1 MTQTIDQTMDD
12 SSGIARTWHGLS
24 PGGRVG
30 LVVGGL
36 VIFIM
41 VVAGAIWSMQPDY
54 RVLFS
59 NLSETDAASIVTEL
73 KRTKTIYRL
82 SDGGTTIRVPAD
94 RVYETRLALMSS
106 SVPLSGGV
114 GFEIFDKQG
123 LGATEQ
129 SQRVSYQRAL
139 QGELS
144 RTIGALDHVRQARVL
159 LALPASSLFQRDRQ
173 QPRAA
178 VSLIMQPG
186 PPLEREQVAG
196 IQRLVAASV
205 ADLDPAHVVVTDQR
219 GVTLSDPDTLTGPG
233 GVGGGRLAMKRE
245 IEEYFTRKIADLLE
259 SAYGPGQV
267 IVSVDVALNFDEIHR
282 TVQSLLP
289 MSSSTPVDAGVHR
302 KREVITGGAPA
313 DDTTNASDGDSNSNS
328 NTRRPVSTSTDVEY
342 EYGRRVEQVV
352 SSPGN
357 IEQMSVGV
365 IVRGQLGDEKQA
377 RIAQLVRMAAG
388 LNERRGDAVTVQPL
402 EAAET
407 RAAAPE
413 AAGGTVEATS
423 LPPPAKP
430 NASAAPALG
439 VLVGG
444 VAVAACV
451 LLILLIPRRRKPA
464 VARPL
469 TAAERADLLEELQQT
484 FATPTTAAAPTER
497 AA

>member
-1 MTQTIDQTMDD
+1 MAE
-12 SSGIARTWHGLS
+12 SSGITGMWNALGS
-24 PGGRVG
+24 GGRIG
-30 LVVGGL
+30 LAVGGL
-36 VIFIM
+36 VIGCMI
-41 VVAGAIWSMQPDY
+41 VAGAIWSMQPDY

-59 NLSETDAASIVTEL
+59 NLSEIDAAAIVTEL
-73 KRTKTIYRL
+73 KRTKTVYRL
-82 SDGGTTIRVPAD
+82 ADGGMTIRVPAD

-106 SVPLSGGV
+106 SVPLTGGV

-139 QGELS
+139 QGELA

-159 LALPASSLFQRDRQ
+159 LALPMSSLFQRDRQ

-186 PPLEREQVAG
+186 SPLEREQVAG

-219 GVTLSDPDTLTGPG
+219 GVTLSDTATLTGPG

-259 SAYGPGQV
+259 GAYGPGQV

-289 MSSSTPVDAGVHR
+289 VASNAPVDAGVHR
-302 KREVITGGAPA
+302 KREVINGGTQA
-313 DDTTNASDGDSNSNS
+313 DDGTNPSENDSNG
-328 NTRRPVSTSTDVEY
+328 RHPVSSSTDVEY

-365 IVRGQLGDEKQA
+365 VVRGQLSDEKQA

-388 LNERRGDAVTVQPL
+388 LNERRGDAVTIEPL
-402 EAAET
+402 EATET
-407 RAAAPE
+407 RAALADPAAAAIPAAP
-413 AAGGTVEATS
+413 T
-423 LPPPAKP
+423 LPPAKP
-430 NASAAPALG
+430 NAPAVPELA
-439 VLVGG
+439 VLVGVAG
-444 VAVAACV
+444 VTASV
-451 LLILLIPRRRKPA
+451 LLILLTMRRRKSA
-464 VARPL
+464 AAHPL
-469 TAAERADLLEELQQT
+469 TAAERADLLNELQQT
-484 FATPTTAAAPTER
+484 FATPATVGASER
-497 AA
+497 SS

>member
-1 MTQTIDQTMDD
+1 MAQTMDQNID
-12 SSGIARTWHGLS
+12 NSSGMAGVWRGLGS
-24 PGGRVG
+24 GGRIG
-30 LVVGGL
+30 LVVGAL
-36 VIFIM
+36 VIAVMI
-41 VVAGAIWSMQPDY
+41 VGGAIWSMQPDY

-59 NLSETDAASIVTEL
+59 NLAETDAAAIVTEL

-139 QGELS
+139 QGELA

-159 LALPASSLFQRDRQ
+159 LALPTSSLFQRDRQ

-289 MSSSTPVDAGVHR
+289 ASSSAPADVGVHR
-302 KREVITGGAPA
+302 KRQVITGGPPTDEA
-313 DDTTNASDGDSNSNS
+313 TNPGENDSNA
-328 NTRRPVSTSTDVEY
+328 RRPVSTSTDVEY

-357 IEQMSVGV
+357 IDQMSVGV
-365 IVRGQLGDEKQA
+365 VVRGQLSDEKQA

-402 EAAET
+402 EATET
-407 RAAAPE
+407 RTAPPE
-413 AAGGTVEATS
+413 AATAALGSVA
-423 LPPPAKP
+423 LPSPVTP
-430 NASAAPALG
+430 NASAIPSFA
-439 VLVGG
+439 VLAGAAGLIGG
-444 VAVAACV
+444 LLIV
-451 LLILLIPRRRKPA
+451 LLGTRPRKSAPP
-464 VARPL
+464 ARPL
-469 TAAERADLLEELQQT
+469 TAAERADLLNELQQA
-484 FATPTTAAAPTER
+484 FSAPASATASATSER
-497 AA
+497 HT

>member
-1 MTQTIDQTMDD
+1 MSQSNSTGVL
-12 SSGIARTWHGLS
+12 GIWNGLS
-24 PGGRVG
+24 PGGRAG
-30 LVVGGL
+30 LVVGAL
-36 VIFIM
+36 VIAIM

-59 NLSETDAASIVTEL
+59 NLTEADAAAIVTEL
-73 KRTKTIYRL
+73 KHTKTVYRL

-106 SVPLSGGV
+106 GVPLSGGV

-123 LGATEQ
+123 LGATEE

-139 QGELS
+139 QGELA

-159 LALPASSLFQRDRQ
+159 LALPASSLFQRERQ

-178 VSLIMQPG
+178 VSLIMLPG
-186 PPLEREQVAG
+186 PTLERERVAG

-219 GVTLSDPDTLTGPG
+219 GVTMSDPDTLTGPG

-289 MSSSTPVDAGVHR
+289 VASNAPVDAGVHR
-302 KREVITGGAPA
+302 KRQVITGGPPT
-313 DDTTNASDGDSNSNS
+313 DDANQASEENSNG
-328 NTRRPVSTSTDVEY
+328 RRPVSTSTDVEY

-365 IVRGQLGDEKQA
+365 VVRGQLSAEKQA

-402 EAAET
+402 EAAAET
-407 RAAAPE
+407 RAMLPE
-413 AAGGTVEATS
+413 ASVAVTAATS
-423 LPPPAKP
+423 AVTPDVLRAPAV
-430 NASAAPALG
+430 PALG
-439 VLVGG
+439 VWAVAAGG
-444 VAVAACV
+444 VACALVV
-451 LLILLIPRRRKPA
+451 LMALRRRKSDA
-464 VARPL
+464 VRPL
-469 TAAERADLLEELQQT
+469 TAAERASLLNELQHT
-484 FATPTTAAAPTER
+484 FPSTAPATIAVASEHAL
-497 AA
+497 

>member
-1 MTQTIDQTMDD
+1 MAQ
-12 SSGIARTWHGLS
+12 SNGITGTWNGLGT
-24 PGGRVG
+24 GGRIG
-30 LVVGGL
+30 LAVGGL
-36 VIFIM
+36 VIALII
-41 VVAGAIWSMQPDY
+41 VAGAVWSMQPDY

-59 NLSETDAASIVTEL
+59 NLSETDAAAIVTEL
-73 KRTKTIYRL
+73 KRTKTVYRL
-82 SDGGTTIRVPAD
+82 ADGGMTIRVPAD

-106 SVPLSGGV
+106 GVPLSGGV

-139 QGELS
+139 QGELA

-186 PPLEREQVAG
+186 PTLEREQVAG

-289 MSSSTPVDAGVHR
+289 VSSSAPVDAGVHR
-302 KREVITGGAPA
+302 KRQVISGGTPT
-313 DDTTNASDGDSNSNS
+313 DDGTNPSENDSS
-328 NTRRPVSTSTDVEY
+328 TRRPVSSSTDVEY

-365 IVRGQLGDEKQA
+365 VVRGQLSDEKQA
-377 RIAQLVRMAAG
+377 RISQLVRMAAG
-388 LNERRGDAVTVQPL
+388 LNEKRGDAVTVEPL
-402 EAAET
+402 EATET
-407 RAAAPE
+407 R
-413 AAGGTVEATS
+413 V
-423 LPPPAKP
+423 
-430 NASAAPALG
+430 ASAEP
-439 VLVGG
+439 
-444 VAVAACV
+444 AVAAITAVPTLSPAKLHAPATPALAVWVVGVCLTAIV
-451 LLILLIPRRRKPA
+451 LILLALRRR
-464 VARPL
+464 RPEPVRLL
-469 TAAERADLLEELQQT
+469 TASERVNLLNELQQT
-484 FATPTTAAAPTER
+484 FTVAAAAGAPSER
-497 AA
+497 SP

>member
-1 MTQTIDQTMDD
+1 MAQST
-12 SSGIARTWHGLS
+12 GIAGMWNALSAGSRIGLA
-24 PGGRVG
+24 VG
-30 LVVGGL
+30 ALLIG
-36 VIFIM
+36 FIL
-41 VVAGAIWSMQPDY
+41 VAGALWSMQPDY
-54 RVLFS
+54 GVLFS
-59 NLSETDAASIVTEL
+59 NLSETDAAAIVSEL
-73 KRTKTIYRL
+73 HRTKTEYRL
-82 SDGGTTIRVPAD
+82 ADGGTTIRVPID
-94 RVYETRLALMSS
+94 RIYETRLALMSS
-106 SVPLSGGV
+106 GVPLSGGV

-139 QGELS
+139 QGELA

-159 LALPASSLFQRDRQ
+159 LAMPVSSLFQRERQ

-186 PPLEREQVAG
+186 PQLEREQVAG

-233 GVGGGRLAMKRE
+233 GVGGARLGMKRE
-245 IEEYFTRKIADLLE
+245 IEEYFTRKIAGLLE
-259 SAYGPGQV
+259 GAYGPGQV

-289 MSSSTPVDAGVHR
+289 VSSSAAVDAGVHR
-302 KREVITGGAPA
+302 KRQVVTGGPP
-313 DDTTNASDGDSNSNS
+313 DEGTNPLDNESTA
-328 NTRRPVSTSTDVEY
+328 RRPVSTSTDIEY

-357 IEQMSVGV
+357 IEQMNVGV
-365 IVRGQLGDEKQA
+365 VVRGQLSAEKQA

-407 RAAAPE
+407 RTTSPE
-413 AAGGTVEATS
+413 QTVATVD
-423 LPPPAKP
+423 AKP
-430 NASAAPALG
+430 VAPSVKPSAPGAPALAVLAASVGVTAG
-439 VLVGG
+439 VL
-444 VAVAACV
+444 
-451 LLILLIPRRRKPA
+451 LLLWGMRRRTAPPL
-464 VARPL
+464 RLL
-469 TAAERADLLEELQQT
+469 TAAERAELLDELHQT
-484 FATPTTAAAPTER
+484 LAAPATAGSAPER
-497 AA
+497 S

>member
-1 MTQTIDQTMDD
+1 MAETMDN
-12 SSGIARTWHGLS
+12 SSGIAGMWSRLGA
-24 PGGRVG
+24 GGRVG
-30 LVVGGL
+30 LVVGAL
-36 VIFIM
+36 VVGIM
-41 VVAGAIWSMQPDY
+41 IVAGAIWSMQPDY

-59 NLSETDAASIVTEL
+59 NLAETDAAAIVTEL
-73 KRTKTIYRL
+73 KRTKTVYRL

-139 QGELS
+139 QGELA

-159 LALPASSLFQRDRQ
+159 LALPTSSLFQRDRQ

-196 IQRLVAASV
+196 IQRLVAASI

-289 MSSSTPVDAGVHR
+289 VSSGAPVDAGVHR
-302 KREVITGGAPA
+302 KRQVITGGSPTDEATNPA
-313 DDTTNASDGDSNSNS
+313 ENDSNA
-328 NTRRPVSTSTDVEY
+328 RRPVSTSTDVEY

-365 IVRGQLGDEKQA
+365 VVRGQLSDEKQA
-377 RIAQLVRMAAG
+377 RIGQLVRMAAG

-402 EAAET
+402 EASET
-407 RAAAPE
+407 RAARGAQPPE
-413 AAGGTVEATS
+413 PAGVTIEAEPI
-423 LPPPAKP
+423 PPPVKP
-430 NASAAPALG
+430 NASVIPSLAVLAGAAGLIAGL
-439 VLVGG
+439 LL
-444 VAVAACV
+444 V
-451 LLILLIPRRRKPA
+451 LLGTRPRKSAP
-464 VARPL
+464 ARPL
-469 TAAERADLLEELQQT
+469 TAAERADLLNELQQT
-484 FATPTTAAAPTER
+484 FATPATAGATSER
-497 AA
+497 QS

>member
-1 MTQTIDQTMDD
+1 MDQNMDN
-12 SSGIARTWHGLS
+12 SSGIAGVWRGLG

-30 LVVGGL
+30 LVVGTL
-36 VIFIM
+36 VIAVMI
-41 VVAGAIWSMQPDY
+41 VGGAIWSMQPDY

-59 NLSETDAASIVTEL
+59 NLAETDAAAIVTEL

-139 QGELS
+139 QGELA

-159 LALPASSLFQRDRQ
+159 LALPTSSLFQRDRQ

-289 MSSSTPVDAGVHR
+289 ASSSAPADAGVHR
-302 KREVITGGAPA
+302 KRQVITGGAPA
-313 DDTTNASDGDSNSNS
+313 DDTTNSSDNTDSNA
-328 NTRRPVSTSTDVEY
+328 RRPVSTSTDVEY

-365 IVRGQLGDEKQA
+365 VVRGQLSDEKQA

-402 EAAET
+402 DATET
-407 RAAAPE
+407 RAARGAQPPE
-413 AAGGTVEATS
+413 PAAAAIGAEPILPPVKPTASVVPSLALLAGAAGLIAG
-423 LPPPAKP
+423 L
-430 NASAAPALG
+430 L
-439 VLVGG
+439 L
-444 VAVAACV
+444 V
-451 LLILLIPRRRKPA
+451 LLGTRPRKLAP
-464 VARPL
+464 ARPL
-469 TAAERADLLEELQQT
+469 TAAERADLLNELQQT
-484 FATPTTAAAPTER
+484 FTTPAPAER
-497 AA
+497 QS

>member
-1 MTQTIDQTMDD
+1 MAQ
-12 SSGIARTWHGLS
+12 SNGITGTWNGLGT
-24 PGGRVG
+24 GGRIG
-30 LVVGGL
+30 LAVGGL
-36 VIFIM
+36 VIALII
-41 VVAGAIWSMQPDY
+41 VAGAVWSMQPDY

-59 NLSETDAASIVTEL
+59 NLSETDAAAIVTEL
-73 KRTKTIYRL
+73 KRTKTVYRL
-82 SDGGTTIRVPAD
+82 ADGGMTIRVPAD

-106 SVPLSGGV
+106 GVPLSGGV
-114 GFEIFDKQG
+114 GFEIFAKQG

-139 QGELS
+139 QGELA

-186 PPLEREQVAG
+186 PTLEREQVAG

-289 MSSSTPVDAGVHR
+289 VSSNVPVDAGVHR
-302 KREVITGGAPA
+302 KRQVISGGTPT
-313 DDTTNASDGDSNSNS
+313 DDGTNPSENDSS
-328 NTRRPVSTSTDVEY
+328 TRRPVSSSTDVEY

-365 IVRGQLGDEKQA
+365 VVRGQLSDEKQA
-377 RIAQLVRMAAG
+377 RISQLVRMAAG
-388 LNERRGDAVTVQPL
+388 LNEKRGDAVTVEPL
-402 EAAET
+402 EATET
-407 RAAAPE
+407 R
-413 AAGGTVEATS
+413 V
-423 LPPPAKP
+423 
-430 NASAAPALG
+430 ASAEP
-439 VLVGG
+439 
-444 VAVAACV
+444 AVAAITAVPTLSPAKLHAPATPALAVWVVGVCLTAIV
-451 LLILLIPRRRKPA
+451 LILLALRRR
-464 VARPL
+464 RPEPVRLL
-469 TAAERADLLEELQQT
+469 TASERANLLNELQQT
-484 FATPTTAAAPTER
+484 FTVPAAAGATSER
-497 AA
+497 SP

>member
-1 MTQTIDQTMDD
+1 MAE
-12 SSGIARTWHGLS
+12 SNGITGTWNGLGT
-24 PGGRVG
+24 GGRIG
-30 LVVGGL
+30 LAVGGL
-36 VIFIM
+36 VIALIIA
-41 VVAGAIWSMQPDY
+41 AGAIWSMQPDY
-54 RVLFS
+54 RLLFS
-59 NLSETDAASIVTEL
+59 NLSETDAAAIVTEL
-73 KRTKTIYRL
+73 KRTKTVYRL
-82 SDGGTTIRVPAD
+82 ADGGTTIRVPAD

-106 SVPLSGGV
+106 GVPLSGGV

-139 QGELS
+139 QGELA

-205 ADLDPAHVVVTDQR
+205 AELDPAHVVVTDQR

-233 GVGGGRLAMKRE
+233 GVGGGRLAMKRD

-289 MSSSTPVDAGVHR
+289 VSSNAPVDAGVHR
-302 KREVITGGAPA
+302 KRQVITGGTPTT
-313 DDTTNASDGDSNSNS
+313 DDGTNPSENDS
-328 NTRRPVSTSTDVEY
+328 NTRRPVSSSTDVEY

-365 IVRGQLGDEKQA
+365 VVRGQLSGEKQA

-388 LNERRGDAVTVQPL
+388 LNERRGDAVTVEPL
-402 EAAET
+402 EATET
-407 RAAAPE
+407 RAASPEPAAAAISAVPPLAP
-413 AAGGTVEATS
+413 V
-423 LPPPAKP
+423 KP
-430 NASAAPALG
+430 HAPATPAVWVVG
-439 VLVGG
+439 VCMTAIV
-444 VAVAACV
+444 
-451 LLILLIPRRRKPA
+451 LILLALRRRKPDA
-464 VARPL
+464 VRLL
-469 TAAERADLLEELQQT
+469 TATERANLLNELQQT
-484 FATPTTAAAPTER
+484 FTAPAAAEATSER
-497 AA
+497 SL

>member
-1 MTQTIDQTMDD
+1 MAQ
-12 SSGIARTWHGLS
+12 SNGLAGIWNGLGA
-24 PGGRVG
+24 GGRMG
-30 LVVGGL
+30 LAVGGL
-36 VIFIM
+36 LIGFIM
-41 VVAGAIWSMQPDY
+41 VTGVIWSMQPNY
-54 RVLFS
+54 GVLFS
-59 NLSETDAASIVTEL
+59 NLSETDAAAIVTEL
-73 KRTKTIYRL
+73 KRSKTVYRIA
-82 SDGGTTIRVPAD
+82 DGGTAIRVPTD

-106 SVPLSGGV
+106 GVPLSGGV

-129 SQRVSYQRAL
+129 SQRVSFQRAL
-139 QGELS
+139 QGELA

-159 LALPASSLFQRDRQ
+159 LALPVSSLFQRDRQ

-186 PPLEREQVAG
+186 SRLEREQVAG

-205 ADLDPAHVVVTDQR
+205 ADLDPVHVVVTDQR

-233 GVGGGRLAMKRE
+233 GVGGVRLGMKRE

-259 SAYGPGQV
+259 GAYGPGQV

-289 MSSSTPVDAGVHR
+289 VSSSAPVDAGVHR
-302 KREVITGGAPA
+302 KRQVITGGTVA
-313 DDTTNASDGDSNSNS
+313 DDGTNPSETDSSG
-328 NTRRPVSTSTDVEY
+328 RRPTSSSTDIEY

-365 IVRGQLGDEKQA
+365 VVRGQLTDEKQA
-377 RIAQLVRMAAG
+377 RIGQLVRMAAG

-407 RAAAPE
+407 RAAFPE
-413 AAGGTVEATS
+413 PAAAANGAQPI
-423 LPPPAKP
+423 LPPAKP
-430 NASAAPALG
+430 KASAGPALAVLAGAAG
-439 VLVGG
+439 VT
-444 VAVAACV
+444 ASV
-451 LLILLIPRRRKPA
+451 LLIVSGLRRRKSA
-464 VARPL
+464 GVRRL
-469 TAAERADLLEELQQT
+469 TTAERAVLLSELQQT
-484 FATPTTAAAPTER
+484 FAAPATAGTASER
-497 AA
+497 SS

>member
-1 MTQTIDQTMDD
+1 MAEST
-12 SSGIARTWHGLS
+12 GIAGMWNALGA
-24 PGGRVG
+24 GGRIG

-36 VIFIM
+36 LIAFII
-41 VVAGAIWSMQPDY
+41 VAGAIWSVQPDY
-54 RVLFS
+54 GVLFS
-59 NLSETDAASIVTEL
+59 NLSEPDAAAIVTEL
-73 KRTKTIYRL
+73 KHTKTVYRL
-82 SDGGTTIRVPAD
+82 TDGGTTIRVPTD
-94 RVYETRLALMSS
+94 RVYDTRLALMSS
-106 SVPLSGGV
+106 GVPLSGGV

-139 QGELS
+139 QGELA

-159 LALPASSLFQRDRQ
+159 LALPVASLFQRDRQ

-289 MSSSTPVDAGVHR
+289 ASSSAPVDAGVHR
-302 KREVITGGAPA
+302 KRQVITGGPPT
-313 DDTTNASDGDSNSNS
+313 DDGTNPSENDSNA
-328 NTRRPVSTSTDVEY
+328 RRPVSSSTDVEY

-352 SSPGN
+352 SAPGN

-365 IVRGQLGDEKQA
+365 VVRGQLSDEKQA

-402 EAAET
+402 DAAET
-407 RAAAPE
+407 RAASPEPAAAEIGAVPIRLPAKLNAPAVPAFAILAG
-413 AAGGTVEATS
+413 AAGVT
-423 LPPPAKP
+423 
-430 NASAAPALG
+430 AS
-439 VLVGG
+439 
-444 VAVAACV
+444 V
-451 LLILLIPRRRKPA
+451 LLILLGLRRRKSA
-464 VARPL
+464 AARPL
-469 TAAERADLLEELQQT
+469 TPAERADLLNELQQT
-484 FATPTTAAAPTER
+484 FAVPATAGAASER
-497 AA
+497 SS

>member
-1 MTQTIDQTMDD
+1 MAESNGITGTWNGLGTGGRI
-12 SSGIARTWHGLS
+12 GIAM
-24 PGGRVG
+24 GG
-30 LVVGGL
+30 VVIAL
-36 VIFIM
+36 II
-41 VVAGAIWSMQPDY
+41 VAGALWSMQPDY

-59 NLSETDAASIVTEL
+59 NLSETDAAAIVTEL
-73 KRTKTIYRL
+73 KHTKTVYRL
-82 SDGGTTIRVPAD
+82 ADGGMTIRVPAD

-106 SVPLSGGV
+106 GVPLSGGV

-139 QGELS
+139 QGELA

-159 LALPASSLFQRDRQ
+159 LALPTSSLFQRDRQ

-219 GVTLSDPDTLTGPG
+219 GVTLSDLDTLTGPG

-259 SAYGPGQV
+259 GAYGPGQV

-289 MSSSTPVDAGVHR
+289 VSSTAPVDAGVHR
-302 KREVITGGAPA
+302 KRQVITGGTPT
-313 DDTTNASDGDSNSNS
+313 DDGINPSENDSS
-328 NTRRPVSTSTDVEY
+328 TRRPVSSSTDVEY

-365 IVRGQLGDEKQA
+365 VVRGQLSDEKQA

-388 LNERRGDAVTVQPL
+388 LSDRRGDALTVEPL
-402 EAAET
+402 EATET
-407 RAAAPE
+407 KAASPE
-413 AAGGTVEATS
+413 PAATAVSAGPTRS
-423 LPPPAKP
+423 PAKL
-430 NASAAPALG
+430 NAPATP
-439 VLVGG
+439 
-444 VAVAACV
+444 AVAAWV
-451 LLILLIPRRRKPA
+451 VGVMHDRD
-464 VARPL
+464 
-469 TAAERADLLEELQQT
+469 RAHSVD
-484 FATPTTAAAPTER
+484 AAAT
-497 AA
+497 

>member
-1 MTQTIDQTMDD
+1 MAESTGITGMW
-12 SSGIARTWHGLS
+12 SGLGT
-24 PGGRVG
+24 GGRVG

-36 VIFIM
+36 VIGIM
-41 VVAGAIWSMQPDY
+41 IIAGAIWSMQPDY

-59 NLSETDAASIVTEL
+59 NLSETDAAAIVTEL
-73 KRTKTIYRL
+73 KRTKTLYRL

-94 RVYETRLALMSS
+94 RVYETRLQLMSS
-106 SVPLSGGV
+106 TVPLSGGV

-139 QGELS
+139 QGELA

-159 LALPASSLFQRDRQ
+159 LALPTSSLFQRDRQ

-205 ADLDPAHVVVTDQR
+205 SDLDPSHVVVTDQR

-259 SAYGPGQV
+259 GAYGPGQV

-289 MSSSTPVDAGVHR
+289 VSSNAPADAGVHR
-302 KREVITGGAPA
+302 KREVITGGPPPA
-313 DDTTNASDGDSNSNS
+313 DDTTNAADNDSGASGS
-328 NTRRPVSTSTDVEY
+328 PRRPVSTSTDVEY
-342 EYGRRVEQVV
+342 EYGHRVEQVV

-365 IVRGQLGDEKQA
+365 VVRGGLTDEKQA
-377 RIAQLVRMAAG
+377 RITQLVRMAAG

-402 EAAET
+402 ESSET
-407 RAAAPE
+407 RTASPEAMMSGPASAVPVAAA
-413 AAGGTVEATS
+413 AKLTV
-423 LPPPAKP
+423 P
-430 NASAAPALG
+430 AAPTVG
-439 VLVGG
+439 VLV
-444 VAVAACV
+444 AVVGLAGCV
-451 LLILLIPRRRKPA
+451 TLILLVTRRRKPT
-464 VARPL
+464 VARLL
-469 TAAERADLLEELQQT
+469 TADERARLLTELQQT
-484 FATPTTAAAPTER
+484 FATPATPAVSER
-497 AA
+497 AP

>member
-1 MTQTIDQTMDD
+1 MAE
-12 SSGIARTWHGLS
+12 SSGIAGMWNALGL
-24 PGGRVG
+24 GGRIG

-36 VIFIM
+36 VIGVI
-41 VVAGAIWSMQPDY
+41 VVAGATWSMQSDY

-59 NLSETDAASIVTEL
+59 NLSETDAAAIVTEL
-73 KRTKTIYRL
+73 KRTKTVYRL
-82 SDGGTTIRVPAD
+82 ADGGATIRVPGE

-106 SVPLSGGV
+106 GVPLSGGV

-139 QGELS
+139 QGELA

-159 LALPASSLFQRDRQ
+159 LALPVSSLFQRDRQ

-196 IQRLVAASV
+196 MQRLVAASV

-259 SAYGPGQV
+259 SAYGPGQI

-289 MSSSTPVDAGVHR
+289 VSPSSVPADAGVHR
-302 KREVITGGAPA
+302 KRQVITGGSPPP
-313 DDTTNASDGDSNSNS
+313 DEGTIPSENDSNS
-328 NTRRPVSTSTDVEY
+328 RRPMSSSTDVEY

-365 IVRGQLGDEKQA
+365 VVRGQLSAEKQA

-402 EAAET
+402 EAAEA
-407 RAAAPE
+407 RAASPE
-413 AAGGTVEATS
+413 PAAAAIGAVPTPI
-423 LPPPAKP
+423 LPPAKP
-430 NASAAPALG
+430 QTSAAPALALWAGAAGVTAG
-439 VLVGG
+439 VLV
-444 VAVAACV
+444 
-451 LLILLIPRRRKPA
+451 ILLALRRRESVA
-464 VARPL
+464 ARPL
-469 TAAERADLLEELQQT
+469 TAAARAALLIELQQT
-484 FATPTTAAAPTER
+484 FAAPATAGAASER
-497 AA
+497 SS

>member
-1 MTQTIDQTMDD
+1 MVESTGITGMW
-12 SSGIARTWHGLS
+12 SGLGTS
-24 PGGRVG
+24 GRVG
-30 LVVGGL
+30 LIVGGL
-36 VIFIM
+36 VIGIM
-41 VVAGAIWSMQPDY
+41 VIAGAIWSMQPDY
-54 RVLFS
+54 RLLFS
-59 NLSETDAASIVTEL
+59 NLTETDAAAIVTEL
-73 KRTKTIYRL
+73 KRTKTLYRL

-94 RVYETRLALMSS
+94 RVYETRLQLMSS
-106 SVPLSGGV
+106 TVPLSGGV

-139 QGELS
+139 QGELA

-159 LALPASSLFQRDRQ
+159 LALPTSSLFQRDRQ

-186 PPLEREQVAG
+186 PALEREQVAG

-205 ADLDPAHVVVTDQR
+205 TDLDPSHVVVTDQR

-289 MSSSTPVDAGVHR
+289 VSSNAPADAGVHR
-302 KREVITGGAPA
+302 KREVITGGAPS
-313 DDTTNASDGDSNSNS
+313 DDTANAAENDSSGRGS
-328 NTRRPVSTSTDVEY
+328 GRRPVSTSTDVEY

-365 IVRGQLGDEKQA
+365 VVRGELSDEKQA

-388 LNERRGDAVTVQPL
+388 LSERRGDAVTVQPL
-402 EAAET
+402 EAPET
-407 RAAAPE
+407 RTASPAAL
-413 AAGGTVEATS
+413 AAGPMSAV
-423 LPPPAKP
+423 PVPQPAKSNVP
-430 NASAAPALG
+430 AAPAVG
-439 VLVGG
+439 VLV
-444 VAVAACV
+444 AVVGLAGCVVLV
-451 LLILLIPRRRKPA
+451 LLGTRRRKPA
-464 VARPL
+464 ASRLL
-469 TAAERADLLEELQQT
+469 TAAERTRLLNELQQT
-484 FATPTTAAAPTER
+484 FAAPATAAVSER
-497 AA
+497 VP

>member
-1 MTQTIDQTMDD
+1 MAETMDN
-12 SSGIARTWHGLS
+12 SSGIAGMWSRLGA
-24 PGGRVG
+24 GGRVG
-30 LVVGGL
+30 LVVGAL
-36 VIFIM
+36 VVGIM
-41 VVAGAIWSMQPDY
+41 IVAGAIWSMQPDY

-59 NLSETDAASIVTEL
+59 NLAETDAAAIVTEL
-73 KRTKTIYRL
+73 KRTKTVYRL

-139 QGELS
+139 QGELA

-159 LALPASSLFQRDRQ
+159 LALPTSSLFQRDRQ

-196 IQRLVAASV
+196 IQRLVAASI

-289 MSSSTPVDAGVHR
+289 ASSSAPADAGVHR
-302 KREVITGGAPA
+302 KRQVITGGAPTDEA
-313 DDTTNASDGDSNSNS
+313 ANPGENDSNA
-328 NTRRPVSTSTDVEY
+328 RRPMSSSTDVEY

-365 IVRGQLGDEKQA
+365 VVRGQLSDEKQA

-388 LNERRGDAVTVQPL
+388 LNERRGDAVTVQL
-402 EAAET
+402 LDATET
-407 RAAAPE
+407 RAARGAQPPEPAAAAIGAEPIPPPVKPTASVAPSLALLAG
-413 AAGGTVEATS
+413 AAGLIAG
-423 LPPPAKP
+423 L
-430 NASAAPALG
+430 L
-439 VLVGG
+439 L
-444 VAVAACV
+444 V
-451 LLILLIPRRRKPA
+451 LLGTRPRKSAP
-464 VARPL
+464 ARPL
-469 TAAERADLLEELQQT
+469 TAAERADLLNELQQT
-484 FATPTTAAAPTER
+484 FATPATAGATSER
-497 AA
+497 PS

>member
-1 MTQTIDQTMDD
+1 MVQTVAQTVEDGR
-12 SSGIARTWHGLS
+12 GIAGLWNTL
-24 PGGRVG
+24 GLGARIGLAVG
-30 LVVGGL
+30 VL
-36 VIFIM
+36 VIGVI
-41 VVAGAIWSMQPDY
+41 VVVGAIWSMQPDY

-59 NLSETDAASIVTEL
+59 NLSETDAAAIVTEL
-73 KRTKTIYRL
+73 KRTKTVYRL
-82 SDGGTTIRVPAD
+82 ADGGMTIRVPAD

-106 SVPLSGGV
+106 GVPLSGGV

-139 QGELS
+139 QGELA

-205 ADLDPAHVVVTDQR
+205 TDLDPAHVVVTDQR
-219 GVTLSDPDTLTGPG
+219 GVTLSNPDTLTGPG

-289 MSSSTPVDAGVHR
+289 VSSNVPADAGVHR
-302 KREVITGGAPA
+302 KRQVITGGSAA
-313 DDTTNASDGDSNSNS
+313 DDATNPAETDSNSNG
-328 NTRRPVSTSTDVEY
+328 RRPVSSSTDVEY

-365 IVRGQLGDEKQA
+365 VVRGQLSAEKQA
-377 RIAQLVRMAAG
+377 RVAQLVRMAAG

-402 EAAET
+402 DATET
-407 RAAAPE
+407 RTVPNEPAAAAIGAEPLLATAPPH
-413 AAGGTVEATS
+413 AATAPGIGVWAG
-423 LPPPAKP
+423 
-430 NASAAPALG
+430 AAAVIAGVLLVLLALG
-439 VLVGG
+439 
-444 VAVAACV
+444 
-451 LLILLIPRRRKPA
+451 RRRSP
-464 VARPL
+464 VARQL
-469 TAAERADLLEELQQT
+469 TAAERADLLKEMQQT
-484 FATPTTAAAPTER
+484 FAAPAASER
-497 AA
+497 SS

>member
-1 MTQTIDQTMDD
+1 MAQTIDQNIDN
-12 SSGIARTWHGLS
+12 SSGIVGTWRGLGS
-24 PGGRVG
+24 GGRVG
-30 LVVGGL
+30 LVVGAL
-36 VIFIM
+36 VIAVMI
-41 VVAGAIWSMQPDY
+41 VGGAIWSMQPDY

-59 NLSETDAASIVTEL
+59 NLAETDAAAIVTEL

-139 QGELS
+139 QGELA

-159 LALPASSLFQRDRQ
+159 LALPTSSLFQRDRQ

-289 MSSSTPVDAGVHR
+289 ASSSAPADAGVHR
-302 KREVITGGAPA
+302 KRQVITGGTPA
-313 DDTTNASDGDSNSNS
+313 DDTTNPSDNTDSNA
-328 NTRRPVSTSTDVEY
+328 RRPVSSSTDVEY

-365 IVRGQLGDEKQA
+365 VVRGQLSDEKQA

-402 EAAET
+402 DATET
-407 RAAAPE
+407 RAAPPV
-413 AAGGTVEATS
+413 AAAAMGAVAI
-423 LPPPAKP
+423 PPPVKP
-430 NASAAPALG
+430 NASPGASLAVLAGAAGLI
-439 VLVGG
+439 GG
-444 VAVAACV
+444 LLIV
-451 LLILLIPRRRKPA
+451 LLGTRPRKPA
-464 VARPL
+464 PARQL
-469 TAAERADLLEELQQT
+469 TAAERADLLNELQQT
-484 FATPTTAAAPTER
+484 FTTPVPAER
-497 AA
+497 QS

>member
-1 MTQTIDQTMDD
+1 M
-12 SSGIARTWHGLS
+12 WHSLGT
-24 PGGRVG
+24 GGRMG
-30 LVVGGL
+30 LAVGGL
-36 VIFIM
+36 LIACVI
-41 VVAGAIWSMQPDY
+41 VAGGVWSMQSDY
-54 RVLFS
+54 GVLFS
-59 NLSETDAASIVTEL
+59 NLSETDAAAIVTEL
-73 KRTKTIYRL
+73 KHAKTVYRL
-82 SDGGTTIRVPAD
+82 ADGGTTIRVPLD

-106 SVPLSGGV
+106 GVPLSGGV

-139 QGELS
+139 QGELA

-159 LALPASSLFQRDRQ
+159 LALPVSSLFQRDRQ

-186 PPLEREQVAG
+186 PALDRDQVAG
-196 IQRLVAASV
+196 IQRLVAAAV

-245 IEEYFTRKIADLLE
+245 IEEYFTRKIAALLE

-289 MSSSTPVDAGVHR
+289 VSPNGTGDAGVQR
-302 KREVITGGAPA
+302 KRQVVTGGTA
-313 DDTTNASDGDSNSNS
+313 DEETASADTGTNG
-328 NTRRPVSTSTDVEY
+328 RRPVTSSTDIEY

-352 SSPGN
+352 SSPGS

-365 IVRGQLGDEKQA
+365 VVRGQLDEEKQG
-377 RIAQLVRMAAG
+377 RIARLVRMAAG

-402 EAAET
+402 EAADT
-407 RAAAPE
+407 RTAAAEP
-413 AAGGTVEATS
+413 AAALDAAAA
-423 LPPPAKP
+423 LPALPVVK
-430 NASAAPALG
+430 ASTPAAPAFAVLAGAAG
-439 VLVGG
+439 VTASVLLML
-444 VAVAACV
+444 VAV
-451 LLILLIPRRRKPA
+451 RRRKAPPL
-464 VARPL
+464 RLL
-469 TAAERADLLEELQQT
+469 TAAERVSLLHELQQT
-484 FATPTTAAAPTER
+484 LASPATAGSPSER
-497 AA
+497 TS